1 MTTYIKLE
9 QGSAE
14 WLEHRKLYRNASETA
29 AVMGESPWVTP
40 YQLWELRTGRR
51 EQETNYAMRRGS
63 ALEPAARAAYEAL
76 TGRVMQPR
84 VVVDGEYSASLDG
97 ITFDGSLIV
106 EIKAPL
112 KGRDSKLWQAVEA
125 GDVPRH

>member
-14 WLEHRKLYRNASETA
+14 WLEHRKHYRNASETA

-40 YQLWELRTGRR
+40 YQLWELRTNRR

-63 ALEPAARAAYEAL
+63 SLEPAARATYEAL
-76 TGRVMQPR
+76 TGCVMQLR
-84 VVVDGEYSASLDG
+84 VVVDGDYSASLDG
-97 ITFDGSLIV
+97 ITFDESMIV

-112 KGRDSKLWQAVEA
+112 
-125 GDVPRH
+125 